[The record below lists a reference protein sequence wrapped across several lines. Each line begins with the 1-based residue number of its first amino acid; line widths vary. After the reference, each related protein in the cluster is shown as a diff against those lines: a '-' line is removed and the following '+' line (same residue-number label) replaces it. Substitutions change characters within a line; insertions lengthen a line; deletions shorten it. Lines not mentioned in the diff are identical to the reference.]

1 MGYPNRAIDSEFKS
15 LIPNWVNVG
24 IGAWWLLMATKKP
37 LRVGRHLLPETGIS
51 VYGIRAENRYLSWNF
66 TLPVCKPGFS
76 GITGQWLN
84 IAFNSC
90 VSIGS
95 VLYWLPMVAARR
107 LVQYT
112 NARKPIF
119 TLAGT
124 TIEVIPVH
132 LANDLHPISVTFS
145 PIGKVFSP

>member
-1 MGYPNRAIDSEFKS
+1 MPEFSLCRYRSVVAPFGDKKSRPTQSGIFCPKLALVYMYVWGNR
-15 LIPNWVNVG
+15 
-24 IGAWWLLMATKKP
+24 
-37 LRVGRHLLPETGIS
+37 H
-51 VYGIRAENRYLSWNF
+51 LSWNF

-107 LVQYT
+107 LVQYS

-124 TIEVIPVH
+124 TIEVRPVH

-145 PIGKVFSP
+145 PIGKVFSPLQP